1 MTRAKYIAD
10 TNELQE
16 LSSMEK
22 PDQYSFSHKFAYEDA
37 MAAYNN
43 HLASLRSIPCDPSCR
58 EVFKGNQEYEEGRDY
73 EIKEVTVP
81 ADHWQDVPTKRLRAF
96 PITVKTEDELWRE
109 ALDTLVGAG
118 HYAVRANH
126 VIEELKKHYTLIKK

>member
-96 PITVKTEDELWRE
+96 PITVKTEDEFEWTDE
-109 ALDTLVGAG
+109 LVKE
-118 HYAVRANH
+118 YAEQYRFSSSRISIGQFKN
-126 VIEELKKHYTLIKK
+126 TLIKK